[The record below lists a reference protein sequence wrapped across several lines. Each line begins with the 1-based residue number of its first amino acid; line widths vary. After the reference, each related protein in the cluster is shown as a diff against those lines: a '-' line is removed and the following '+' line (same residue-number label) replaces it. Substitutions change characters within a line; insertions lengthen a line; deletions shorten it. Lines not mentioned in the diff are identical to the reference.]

1 MHSNVTTIGRL
12 KLRKILPEGYNNV
25 DRPLNSKELS
35 GLLTRIAKDS
45 TGSDYAHMLRD
56 LTNFGFEAAHTYG
69 GVASIHLDDLRLPPE
84 LEAMRKAIKRKI
96 YLISQRRDMDSKA
109 KNELIIKTVKEATPA
124 IDKAVMD
131 ALGNHENSFGLLV
144 STGSKGKP
152 QQLRQL
158 VFGDLLTV
166 DSKMRD
172 IPYPTFRS
180 YGEGVSPLQY
190 WTASHGGR
198 YGYIQVQKATADAG
212 YFSKQTRGVV
222 HRQVITADDCHRA
235 RPYVMSA
242 DDQNAIG
249 SLLFADT
256 KGESGKV
263 YKANTPITEEI
274 LEDLDGN
281 IKTRSSICCGLADGV
296 CSKCAGVRE
305 SGRLPDIGDA
315 IGLNGINAGN
325 EQITQ
330 MGLCLH
336 ENTEVRMA
344 NGTVKAIKDIKA
356 GELVMAANMDG
367 KQYPTPVVANHYNGI
382 KEVYRYTFRLGG
394 KRDMRELIAT
404 PEHKILKFKYHSN
417 CINKEVLNNTPIIAP
432 VGEVDNK
439 HFAVMAGRE
448 LLEPAGRT
456 YDKRALLLG
465 LLLGDGGYTEAV
477 RYVHLSCADPLLVSD
492 IRDYLEDLNLK
503 LVLSQTQYWYRV
515 SIIRDKV
522 EHDPATGRLSQS
534 GDRNPA
540 KRMLKEFD
548 IYGKYAHEK
557 TLPDICETW
566 SNQAIAELLSGLW
579 ATDGSIYQAKDCA
592 APYTALGSTSKELLE
607 QVKRLLEIRFGIYAC
622 PISGS
627 DSGRKRTLYKLAINQ
642 MSSVYRLLS
651 TLKLPGIKET
661 QRVEALNTLNN
672 LMKRRT
678 RFYLADKAGRKSTEP
693 VGSVPTYDLEI
704 ATPEHLF
711 VLANGLIVSNSS
723 KHSGGESVSANRVKR
738 GFAAVEQF
746 INMPENF
753 VGGAG
758 VAPVDGKV
766 RKISEAPQGG
776 TLIHINDDVVH
787 IQAGLEP
794 TVKEGQFVEAG
805 DLVSEGMPNIET
817 ITKYKGIGYG
827 RKAFADALY
836 DIMASSGSAVPRK
849 QLEPFARAYIDK
861 VEITDPDGLQG
872 WIYGDIASYT
882 KLEANWKTRKDS
894 YESNVSAASGKYLDK
909 PVLHYT
915 IGTRLTPSIMKDI
928 TESGISKVVVNDAE
942 PPFKPIQL
950 SAKQYVAQDED
961 WITALSGEGL
971 TKSFIQHAQQG
982 SDSKKG
988 STSYYPDLAFIGT
1001 SDEKPLT
1008 V

>member
-1 MHSNVTTIGRL
+1 MAHNVTTIGRL

-45 TGSDYAHMLRD
+45 TGDDYAHMLRD
-56 LTNFGFEAAHTYG
+56 LTNFGFETAHTYG
-69 GVASIHLDDLRLPPE
+69 GVASIHLDDLRLPKE
-84 LEAMRKAIKRKI
+84 LADMRKAIKRKV
-96 YLISQRRDMDSKA
+96 YLISQRRDIDPKT
-109 KNELIIKTVKEATPA
+109 KNQLIIKAVKEATPA

-131 ALGNHENSFGLLV
+131 ALGSRENSFGLLV

-222 HRQVITADDCHRA
+222 HRQVVMADDCHRA
-235 RPYVMSA
+235 RPYIMSA
-242 DDQNAIG
+242 DDENTIG
-249 SLLFADT
+249 ALLYGDV
-256 KGESGKV
+256 KGESGKI

-274 LEDLDGN
+274 LEDLSGN
-281 IKTRSSICCGLADGV
+281 VKIRSAICCGLADGV

-315 IGLNGINAGN
+315 VGLNGINAGN

-344 NGTVKAIKDIKA
+344 DGTVKAIKDIKA

-367 KQYPTPVVANHYNGI
+367 RQYPTPVVANHYNGVKTI
-382 KEVYRYTFRLGG
+382 YKFTCKRWGYNTCVEICCTSDHKLLKQIAVSADNIYTTIEAIGISH
-394 KRDMRELIAT
+394 REQYLI
-404 PEHKILKFKYHSN
+404 
-417 CINKEVLNNTPIIAP
+417 
-432 VGEVDNK
+432 
-439 HFAVMAGRE
+439 
-448 LLEPAGRT
+448 
-456 YDKRALLLG
+456 
-465 LLLGDGGYTEAV
+465 
-477 RYVHLSCADPLLVSD
+477 
-492 IRDYLEDLNLK
+492 
-503 LVLSQTQYWYRV
+503 
-515 SIIRDKV
+515 
-522 EHDPATGRLSQS
+522 
-534 GDRNPA
+534 
-540 KRMLKEFD
+540 
-548 IYGKYAHEK
+548 
-557 TLPDICETW
+557 
-566 SNQAIAELLSGLW
+566 
-579 ATDGSIYQAKDCA
+579 
-592 APYTALGSTSKELLE
+592 
-607 QVKRLLEIRFGIYAC
+607 
-622 PISGS
+622 
-627 DSGRKRTLYKLAINQ
+627 
-642 MSSVYRLLS
+642 
-651 TLKLPGIKET
+651 
-661 QRVEALNTLNN
+661 
-672 LMKRRT
+672 
-678 RFYLADKAGRKSTEP
+678 LADGTRAEIVSEDPMGN
-693 VGSVPTYDLEI
+693 VQTYDLEI

-711 VLANGLIVSNSS
+711 VLANGLIVSNSA

-746 INMPENF
+746 INMPDNF

-766 RKISEAPQGG
+766 RKIEKAPQGG
-776 TLIHINDDVVH
+776 MLIHINDDVTH
-787 IQAGLEP
+787 IPAGLEP
-794 TVKEGQFVEAG
+794 TVKEGQYVEAG
-805 DLVSEGMPNIET
+805 DLISDGMPNIET

-827 RKAFADALY
+827 RKAFTEALY
-836 DIMASSGSAVPRK
+836 DIMASNGSAVPKK
-849 QLEPFARAYIDK
+849 QLEPFARAFIDK
-861 VEITDPDGLQG
+861 VEIVDPDGLQG

-882 KLEANWKTRKDS
+882 KLEAGWKTRKDS
-894 YESNVSAASGKYLDK
+894 YESNISAASGKYLDK

-915 IGTRLTPSIMKDI
+915 IGTRLTPSIIKDI
-928 TESGISKVVVNDAE
+928 SEAGVSKVVVNDKE
-942 PPFKPIQL
+942 PPFKPVQL

-961 WITALSGEGL
+961 WIAALSGEGL
-971 TKSFIQHAQQG
+971 TKSFLQHAQQG
-982 SDSKKG
+982 SDAKKG